1 MNDLEQLK
9 SDVKEIK
16 DAILGSQYHK
26 GLVSQIV
33 ENADRL
39 TALESFEKELSVY
52 LKQAKV
58 VIVILFTT
66 VVGLLIK
73 IFSIK

>member
-9 SDVKEIK
+9 SDIKEIK
-16 DAILGSQYHK
+16 DAILGSKYHK
-26 GLVSQIV
+26 GLVEQIN

-39 TALESFEKELSVY
+39 STLETFEKELSVY

-58 VIVILFTT
+58 IIVILFTT
-66 VVGLLIK
+66 VLGLLIK